1 MNKTV
6 LVTGGSRGIGKSIS
20 EIFASNNY
28 NVVINYKNSDS
39 CANKLKEE
47 LETKY
52 KINVLLCKTDITREE
67 DVKNMFNKIKETFG
81 NLDTI
86 INNAGIAID
95 QILEDKT
102 AIEFNE
108 VLNTNLVGPFLII
121 KYGSKLMTKGS
132 IINITSTNGI
142 DTEYIESIDYDA
154 SKAALISLTR
164 NFANTLAPNI
174 RVNAIAPGWVNT
186 EMNKNLDKEFL
197 EEENKKILLGRFAEP
212 EEIAKVAYFLTTDDA
227 SYINKTV
234 IRVDGGWF

>member
-28 NVVINYKNSDS
+28 NVVINYKSDDMA
-39 CANKLKEE
+39 ANKLKEK
-47 LETKY
+47 LEHIYQIK
-52 KINVLLCKTDITREE
+52 VLLCKCDISCEK

-186 EMNKNLDKEFL
+186 EMNKNLDIEFL
-197 EEENKKILLGRFAEP
+197 DEENKKILLGRFAEP